1 MFDSL
6 ADLSS
11 AIDFEALVKGIKGL
25 IETSSESKTDSEG
38 LSAVFEGLSSK
49 DDAEAA
55 AEAK

>member
-6 ADLSS
+6 AALSS
-11 AIDFEALVKGIKGL
+11 PIDFEALVKGIKGL